1 MKKRAI
7 NHLVIAA
14 GLIGGIVLGGCS
26 SGGGSSTPAAT
37 TTTQVQFL
45 PDGTAQLPDGTRIKL
60 AANILSMDTNHIM
73 STKLTVTGPTTEE
86 KLKLEP
92 FLEPTLSD
100 PIPNP
105 VSSAALT
112 KLSTGVDILQLQ
124 SGASNGV
131 GQVQIKATGLP
142 GSPVVG
148 LANVNVSTGSMIKA
162 SYIDMSASGAVA
174 LIQSG
179 GYKAA
184 NVLIFGFAD
193 SSSPSI
199 NASYLT
205 TIKTALDS
213 ESTGT
218 VNLLS
223 IGGATGSASTMT
235 DTAKVVSNISA
246 QIESY
251 NSQLS
256 TAKINGVDLDLEGG
270 FTADQ
275 IKALAKGFSDLGY
288 LVSVAPQVYLSTGST
303 VDSSNPSNLVL
314 TSGSPN
320 SNQSNFTPAIA
331 AGYVDY
337 VFVQTYNTPNW
348 TIDSYAESQVGFYKA
363 AAKALN
369 NSIESDCSAYTS
381 STTRVCI
388 PVATN
393 LVIGTVANAGGAF
406 SSANMFGVAP
416 GTSYNQSSILTQ
428 FKTSIDEMIGDTTN
442 YKYFGGVMMWSLNTD
457 YDPTDYNDTSAVKG
471 AFSTKIYG
479 AESGSTPSG
488 KYFILQVSNTGD
500 GSGSYPYATVSLNFG
515 SGNYEFGGLSSTGKD
530 IALAAGSNKS
540 WGTLASSQDPN
551 TSSYV
556 TDSNNLDLLF
566 ANANSITVS
575 SLQINKYSD
584 ENKSKTQ
591 QIPCNSTLSTKT
603 LEAGHTYNVM
613 VNPTYGSC
621 ALEKVN

>member
-1 MKKRAI
+1 MRKQII
-7 NHLVIAA
+7 NSILIGA
-14 GLIGGIVLGGCS
+14 GLIGSIAIVGCS
-26 SGGGSSTPAAT
+26 SGSSSSVPANTA
-37 TTTQVQFL
+37 TTQVQFL
-45 PDGTAQLPDGTRIKL
+45 PDGSAQLPDGTKVKL
-60 AANILSMDTNHIM
+60 SSNILSMDTNHIA
-73 STKLTVTGPTTEE
+73 SAKVTVTGPTSLD
-86 KLKLEP
+86 KLGLKALI
-92 FLEPTLSD
+92 S
-100 PIPNP
+100 NP
-105 VSSAALT
+105 LSSATLNRQSVDT
-112 KLSTGVDILQLQ
+112 DKLQIQ
-124 SGASNGV
+124 SSASNGI
-131 GQVQIKATGLP
+131 GQVQLIATGLA

-148 LANVNVSTGSMIKA
+148 LASVSVAQGSMIKA

-193 SSSPSI
+193 TSSSSI
-199 NASYLT
+199 NTSYLT
-205 TIKTALDS
+205 TIQTALNS

-223 IGGATGSASTMT
+223 IGGATGSASDMT

-288 LVSVAPQVYLSTGST
+288 LVSVAPQVYLSSGST

-331 AGYVDY
+331 ANYVDY

-348 TIDSYAESQVGFYKA
+348 TIDGYAESQVGFIKA

-369 NSIESDCSAYTS
+369 NSTKSDCSAYTS
-381 STTRVCI
+381 STTSVCI
-388 PVATN
+388 PEATN

-416 GTSYNQSSILTQ
+416 GTSYDQSSILTQ
-428 FKTSIDEMIGDTTN
+428 FKTSIDEMIADTTN
-442 YKYFGGVMMWSLNTD
+442 YKYFDGVMMWSLNTD
-457 YDPTDYNDTSAVKG
+457 YDPTDYSDNYAVKG
-471 AFSTKIYG
+471 AFSTTIYG

-530 IALAAGSNKS
+530 TALAAGSNKS

-566 ANANSITVS
+566 ANTDSITVS
-575 SLQINKYSD
+575 ALYINKYNNES
-584 ENKSKTQ
+584 KSKSDTQ
-591 QIPCNSTLSTKT
+591 IKCETTLSTKT
-603 LEAGHTYNVM
+603 LETGHTYNVM
-613 VNPTYGSC
+613 VNPTYNSC

>member
-1 MKKRAI
+1 MKKQII
-7 NHLVIAA
+7 NNILISA
-14 GLIGGIVLGGCS
+14 GLISSIAVGGCAS
-26 SGGGSSTPAAT
+26 GSGGSTPVSP

-45 PDGTAQLPDGTRIKL
+45 TDGSAELPDGTKIKL
-60 AANILSMDTNHIM
+60 ASNILNMDTNHIA
-73 STKLTVTGPTTEE
+73 STKLTVTGPTSAD
-86 KLKLEP
+86 KLGLKTMVSNPLSSA
-92 FLEPTLSD
+92 TLSKQ
-100 PIPNP
+100 
-105 VSSAALT
+105 SA
-112 KLSTGVDILQLQ
+112 GVDILQLQ
-124 SGASNGV
+124 SAASNGV
-131 GQVQIKATGLP
+131 GQVQIIATGLP

-148 LANVNVSTGSMIKA
+148 LASVSVAQGSMIKA

-193 SSSPSI
+193 TSSSSI
-199 NASYLT
+199 NTSYLT

-223 IGGATGSASTMT
+223 IGGATGSASDMT

-288 LVSVAPQVYLSTGST
+288 LVSVAPQVYLSSGST

-320 SNQSNFTPAIA
+320 SNQSNYTPAIA
-331 AGYVDY
+331 ANYVDY
-337 VFVQTYNTPNW
+337 VFVQTYNTPDW
-348 TIDSYAESQVGFYKA
+348 TIDGYAESQVGFIKA
-363 AAKALN
+363 VAKALN
-369 NSIESDCSAYTS
+369 NSTKSDCSAYTS
-381 STTRVCI
+381 STTSVCI
-388 PVATN
+388 PEATN

-416 GTSYNQSSILTQ
+416 GTSYSQSSILTQ
-428 FKTSIDEMIGDTTN
+428 FKTSIDEMIADTTN
-442 YKYFGGVMMWSLNTD
+442 YKYFDGVMMWSLNTD
-457 YDPTDYNDTSAVKG
+457 YDPTDYGDNYAVKG
-471 AFSTKIYG
+471 AFSTTIYG

-500 GSGSYPYATVSLNFG
+500 GSGSYPYATATLVVNG
-515 SGNYEFGGLSSTGKD
+515 GYYEFGGVNSTGSSV
-530 IALAAGSNKS
+530 ALAAGGNKS
-540 WGTLASSQDPN
+540 WGTLASSQDPS

-566 ANANSITVS
+566 TNADSITVS
-575 SLQINKYSD
+575 NLLINKYSD
-584 ENKSKTQ
+584 ENKSKSGTQ
-591 QIPCNSTLSTKT
+591 VGCDMSKLSTTT

>member
-1 MKKRAI
+1 MKKQI
-7 NHLVIAA
+7 ISNILVGA
-14 GLIGGIVLGGCS
+14 GLIGSIAIAGCTSGS
-26 SGGGSSTPAAT
+26 SGTIPTNPA
-37 TTTQVQFL
+37 TTQVQFL
-45 PDGTAQLPDGTRIKL
+45 ADGSAQLPDGTKIKL
-60 AANILSMDTNHIM
+60 SSNILNIDTNHIA
-73 STKLTVTGPTTEE
+73 SAKVSVTGATSLD
-86 KLKLEP
+86 KLGLKAVSSNPLSSA
-92 FLEPTLSD
+92 TLSRQS
-100 PIPNP
+100 
-105 VSSAALT
+105 V
-112 KLSTGVDILQLQ
+112 GVDRLQIQ
-124 SGASNGV
+124 STAGNGI
-131 GQVQIKATGLP
+131 GQIQIVATGLA

-148 LANVNVSTGSMIKA
+148 LASVNVVQGSMIKA

-193 SSSPSI
+193 NSSSSI
-199 NASYLT
+199 NSSYLT
-205 TIKTALDS
+205 IIKNALNS

-223 IGGATGSASTMT
+223 IGGATGLASDMT

-288 LVSVAPQVYLSTGST
+288 LVSVAPQIYLSSGSR

-320 SNQSNFTPAIA
+320 SSQSNFTPAIA
-331 AGYVDY
+331 SGYVDY

-348 TIDSYAESQVGFYKA
+348 TIDGYAESQVGFYKA

-369 NSIESDCSAYTS
+369 NSTKSDCSAYAS
-381 STTRVCI
+381 STTSVCI
-388 PVATN
+388 PETTN
-393 LVIGTVANAGGAF
+393 LVIGTVSNAGGAF

-428 FKTSIDEMIGDTTN
+428 FKTSIDEMIADTVN
-442 YKYFGGVMMWSLNTD
+442 YKYFDGVMMWSLNTD
-457 YDPTDYNDTSAVKG
+457 YDPTDYGDDYAVKG
-471 AFSTKIYG
+471 AFSSIIYG
-479 AESGSTPSG
+479 AESSSTPSG

-500 GSGSYPYATVSLNFG
+500 GTGSYPYATVSLNFG
-515 SGNYEFGGLSSTGKD
+515 SDNYEFGGLSSTGKEV
-530 IALAAGSNKS
+530 ALAAGASKS

-566 ANANSITVS
+566 VNANSITVS
-575 SLQINKYSD
+575 KLYINKYSD

-591 QIPCNSTLSTKT
+591 QEPCASTLNTTT

-613 VNPTYGSC
+613 VNPTYNSC
-621 ALEKVN
+621 ALEQVN